1 MKEGNTV
8 AGLSRDLEIDPGSM
22 TRSLDRL
29 EAKGLVTR
37 ERSTEDRRVVHL
49 VLTDEGRK
57 VARKVPAV
65 LAEVLNRHLEGFQEE
80 EWQLLL
86 QFLTRMLA
94 NGDAM
99 REATRAAQR

>member
-1 MKEGNTV
+1 
-8 AGLSRDLEIDPGSM
+8 
-22 TRSLDRL
+22 
-29 EAKGLVTR
+29 
-37 ERSTEDRRVVHL
+37 
-49 VLTDEGRK
+49 
-57 VARKVPAV
+57 V